1 MKSMP
6 DTEHDDNSHP
16 LGSQVDEGKKTI
28 LIYSPDLN
36 FCFSLSTLFQDR
48 FNVVTTTNLGM
59 VENFAGHYSADLV
72 IVDAIPTEKIM
83 DRLDGLKANNKH
95 LPIIMLYV
103 CSPKDVPLDRAIR
116 SHVDAV
122 FYKPLDL
129 NAVSKRIEELLP
141 H

>member
-1 MKSMP
+1 MESMP
-6 DTEHDDNSHP
+6 ETEHDDNLHAF
-16 LGSQVDEGKKTI
+16 GSEVDEGKKTI

-72 IVDAIPTEKIM
+72 IVDAIPTEKLIE
-83 DRLDGLKANNKH
+83 RLDGLKLNNQR

-103 CSPKDVPLDRAIR
+103 CSPKDMHLDRAIR
-116 SHVDAV
+116 SHVNAV
-122 FYKPLDL
+122 FYKPLDI
-129 NAVSKRIEELLP
+129 NALSKMIEELLR